1 MTASSTSVDVRI
13 ASVAVAVWS
22 TVAVWRSVRALAR
35 GDQRAILFAYVVFY
49 VFFIVPLIMDL
60 VVGPPT
66 FTYQRGFVL
75 SQNDHTT
82 NIVYLAYLAF
92 VPLVFRLTGGPP
104 RHELN
109 PLHLRPLDGWL
120 RVFCWA
126 AMLALP
132 FVMVL
137 SPAPED
143 FTKYAAFVGGKAATA
158 KSYQILIITTASLAV
173 VGAVVVL
180 TAPNT
185 LALLRIAT
193 LPFLVVGVWIHG
205 KRSIVALA
213 VLLTLYLLWTR
224 GVLRGRRFVAAAIV
238 AAVGLAVFSYSYQTA
253 LGRVDQAAERRNA
266 SVQESPIYVNYRIDY
281 GRDAVTRQTIYAELH
296 PDELRVLE
304 FRGQSL
310 LFNVAFFIPRRA
322 WPSKPYPYAVY
333 ATAAMFDLPPRDI
346 GWGITTSWLEEAIAN
361 FGWLGMLLGPL
372 VPALVCRIGDRQRSP
387 FAGLLTVTVASLL
400 LILQLIAFMPLVV
413 LWVAAVIRRRRGTP
427 VAQAPVV
434 MRGLSP
440 RRGGPHR

>member
-1 MTASSTSVDVRI
+1 MTASSTSVDLWL
-13 ASVAVAVWS
+13 ASVAVALWS
-22 TVAVWRSVRALAR
+22 TVALRRSVRALAH

-60 VVGPPT
+60 AIGPPT

-75 SQNDHTT
+75 GQKDRTT
-82 NIVYLAYLAF
+82 NIIYLAYLAS

-104 RHELN
+104 RHDRN
-109 PLHLRPLDGWL
+109 PLYLRPLGGWL

-126 AMLALP
+126 AMVALP

-158 KSYQILIITTASLAV
+158 KSYQILLTTVASLTV

-185 LALLRIAT
+185 IAPLRIAT
-193 LPFLVVGVWIHG
+193 LPFLAVGVWIHG

-224 GVLRGRRFVAAAIV
+224 GVLRGRRF
-238 AAVGLAVFSYSYQTA
+238 LAVSFSAALALGIFSYTYQTE
-253 LGRVDQAAERRNA
+253 LERVDTSPAARGEA
-266 SVQESPIYVNYRIDY
+266 VTESPIYLNYRIDY

-296 PDELRVLE
+296 PDELQVLE

-310 LFNVAFFIPRRA
+310 LFDLLFFVPRRS
-322 WPSKPYPYAVY
+322 WPEKPYPYAVY
-333 ATAAMFDLPPRDI
+333 ATAAMFDIPPRDM
-346 GWGITTSWLEEAIAN
+346 GWGTTTSWLEEAIAN
-361 FGWLGMLLGPL
+361 LGWVGMLVGPL
-372 VPALVCRIGDRQRSP
+372 LPALVCRLGDRQRSP

-400 LILQLIAFMPLVV
+400 LILHLIAFMPLFA
-413 LWVAAVIRRRRGTP
+413 LWVVTVIRRRAEAPAPPPASTP
-427 VAQAPVV
+427 SG
-434 MRGLSP
+434 MRS
-440 RRGGPHR
+440 RRR